1 MEKDLEGAQAQTIMW
16 SLDGALRYMP
26 IVALYDG
33 EKYFVERYR
42 NVVFTPASQSRLK
55 DPATRDWRGL
65 GLGVS
70 LAHEGFQALPNV
82 PNELNAIIQSGSKGP
97 QGVLPGAVKLD
108 GDFTKEGFRSEL
120 RKHYTIVH
128 VASHF
133 DFAPGTD
140 RNSFL
145 LLGDGGKLTLEEFRS
160 MPQVLQGVELL
171 TLSACDTAVGGEDA
185 DGKEVE
191 GLAVLAQRQGAKAV
205 VATLWA
211 VADESTAMLMKEFYK
226 LRMSDP
232 KITKAEALRQAQLA
246 LLKGTIKGSASGDRG
261 PRTNRDDEVTKF
273 VKDPA
278 RPYAHPYFW
287 APFLLMGNWK

>member
-1 MEKDLEGAQAQTIMW
+1 MW
-16 SLDGALRYMP
+16 SLDGALRYVPMA
-26 IVALYDG
+26 ALYDG
-33 EKYFVERYR
+33 KRYLVERFR

-55 DPATRDWRGL
+55 DPVSPDWRGL
-65 GLGVS
+65 GVGVS
-70 LAHEGFQALPNV
+70 LAHDKFQPLPNV
-82 PNELNAIIQSGSKGP
+82 PHELLSIINADPKASD
-97 QGVLPGAVKLD
+97 GVLPGTVKLD
-108 GDFTKEGFRSEL
+108 ADFTLDDFRTEL
-120 RKHYTIVH
+120 RKRYSIVH

-133 DFAPGTD
+133 DFSPGVD
-140 RNSFL
+140 GNSFL
-145 LLGDGGKLTLEEFRS
+145 LLGDGGRLTLEQFRS

-191 GLAVLAQRQGAKAV
+191 GFAVLAQRQGAKAV

-211 VADESTAMLMKEFYK
+211 VADESTALLMREFYR

-232 KITKAEALRQAQLA
+232 RITKAGALREAQLA
-246 LLKGTIKGSASGDRG
+246 LLYGKIRGGSSPDRG
-261 PRTNRDDEVTKF
+261 ARAVLPTSNASFVT
-273 VKDPA
+273 DPQ

>member
-1 MEKDLEGAQAQTIMW
+1 MA
-16 SLDGALRYMP
+16 
-26 IVALYDG
+26 ALYDG
-33 EKYFVERYR
+33 ERYLVERFC
-42 NVVFTPASQSRLK
+42 NVVFTAASQSRLK
-55 DPATRDWRGL
+55 DPVSHDWRGL

-70 LAHEGFQALPNV
+70 LAHEGFQPLPNV
-82 PNELNAIIQSGSKGP
+82 PNELSGIIQSGPKP
-97 QGVLPGAVKLD
+97 LQGILPGTVKLD
-108 GDFTKEGFRSEL
+108 GDFTKDGFRTEL
-120 RKHYTIVH
+120 RKHYSIVH

-140 RNSFL
+140 RNSYL

-191 GLAVLAQRQGAKAV
+191 GFAVLAQRQGAKAV

-211 VADESTAMLMKEFYK
+211 VADESTALLMKEFYR
-226 LRMSDP
+226 LHTAAP
-232 KITKAEALRQAQLA
+232 NITKAEALRQAQLA
-246 LLKGTIKGSASGDRG
+246 LLTGKIQGDTSGDRG
-261 PRTNRDDEVTKF
+261 PRTNRDGEAAKF
-273 VKDPA
+273 VKDPQ